1 MDRPLD
7 RGPLTL
13 RTGTP
18 RAGDAR
24 LSAPAV
30 QLNRAP
36 ILEVLNDI
44 LPRRGTV
51 LEIGSGTGEHAAY
64 MAAHLPDIVW
74 QPSERADASLA
85 SIAAWR
91 AGPRLEEPKSALQ
104 FLMRLSY
111 A

>member
-64 MAAHLPDIVW
+64 MAAQLPAIVW
-74 QPSERADASLA
+74 QPSERDDASQ
-85 SIAAWR
+85 IDR
-91 AGPRLEEPKSALQ
+91 AQCRERVGQ
-104 FLMRLSY
+104 DV
-111 A
+111 